1 MKLNHLTDKTLLIDT
16 KVLIAQERNCLT
28 KILYHLKEIETRR
41 LFAELKYGSLFE
53 YAVKELGYSEAAA
66 NRRIH
71 SARLLKEM
79 PELDKKFESGE
90 LNITNATMASQLF
103 KNEGIKDKKTKKDI
117 LKRIEGKSRREAEKT
132 LLTFSTPPKIPTNEE
147 VKRIS
152 EDTHT
157 LKLVISEKT
166 LEKFEN
172 LKKLMARKDFDQ
184 DELLDFMIKAATEKI
199 EKTNVKPRTA
209 PAQSP
214 EARVITTKLRKT
226 IFIRDHGRC
235 QNCKSNYKIEV
246 DHIQPYSM
254 GGKTTESNLRLL
266 CFSCNQRQRV
276 TQRLYQKF

>member
-1 MKLNHLTDKTLLIDT
+1 MKLNHLTDKTLLNDT
-16 KVLIAQERNCLT
+16 KILIAQERNCLT
-28 KILYHLKEIETRR
+28 KILYHLREIETRR

-90 LNITNATMASQLF
+90 LSITNATMASQLF
-103 KNEGIKDKKTKKDI
+103 KNEGITDKRTKRNI
-117 LKRIEGKSRREAEKT
+117 LKRIEGKSRREAEKA
-132 LLTFSTPPKIPTNEE
+132 LLTFSTPNKIPPGQE

-157 LKLVISEKT
+157 LKLVISDKT

-172 LKKLMARKDFDQ
+172 LKKILARKNLNQ
-184 DELLDFMIKAATEKI
+184 DEMLDYMILAATEKA
-199 EKTNVKPRTA
+199 EKTNVKVRTA

-214 EARVITTKLRKT
+214 EARVITTGLKRNVFK
-226 IFIRDHGRC
+226 RDHGKC
-235 QNCKSNYKIEV
+235 QNCKSNYKVEI
-246 DHIQPYSM
+246 DHILPYSM
-254 GGKTTESNLRLL
+254 GGKTVERNLRLL
-266 CFSCNQRQRV
+266 CFSCNQRQRI